1 MTKFRTWVSR
11 RLKERTS
18 IDGLVLIA
26 AGIGFIVFKPLASI
40 IAYAAIAYGAYTL
53 IKKD

>member
-1 MTKFRTWVSR
+1 MSKLKKWVFR

-53 IKKD
+53 FKKD